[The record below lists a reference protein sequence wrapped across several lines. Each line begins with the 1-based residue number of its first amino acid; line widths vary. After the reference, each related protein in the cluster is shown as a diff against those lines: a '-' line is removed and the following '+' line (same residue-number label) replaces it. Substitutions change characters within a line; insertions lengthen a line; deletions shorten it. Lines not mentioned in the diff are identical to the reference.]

1 MLLMD
6 KEAQLHKQSMS
17 LQQKICELQN
27 RLEESMA
34 QSALKKNSSAELLNS
49 RRKVD
54 QLEEALQAEK
64 KKVKVR
70 H

>member
-1 MLLMD
+1 
-6 KEAQLHKQSMS
+6 
-17 LQQKICELQN
+17 
-27 RLEESMA
+27 MA